1 MRSEEW
7 WKGRTTYKVPQYPF
21 YEIRICRRKH
31 YSVQIPLIG
40 MTVAGN
46 AVKLSEICDDPFRRK
61 GS

>member
-7 WKGRTTYKVPQYPF
+7 WKGRTTYKAPQYPV
-21 YEIRICRRKH
+21 YEIRVYRRKH
-31 YSVQIPLIG
+31 YSVQIPLIE